1 MFFGTLL
8 LFAEKRITK
17 MNDLAKK
24 RMVAFIID
32 YLILCALSSG
42 LSMISMIV
50 MADNLLQKLSRN
62 FLWFMFAPLLYSI
75 LLMGIWFFL
84 LDICRNLDLGKSLM
98 KIELLCN
105 GKKSTVSAAIKHSI
119 LKTVFCCIWPI
130 SFCCYIM
137 KHEMIY
143 DRILKISMRTE
154 R

>member
-1 MFFGTLL
+1 
-8 LFAEKRITK
+8 

-119 LKTVFCCIWPI
+119 LKTVFC
-130 SFCCYIM
+130 
-137 KHEMIY
+137 
-143 DRILKISMRTE
+143 
-154 R
+154 